1 MVGLLFEALRALGL
15 RCFLTDLPVDR
26 EVFDSQH
33 ASSHTERHFLAIQI
47 HSHDD
52 GRVYLFYECS
62 GNCVTGYVVSAT
74 LHDCIP
80 RNTRFRITKKSQIF
94 LRNKNAIKT
103 QKS

>member
-33 ASSHTERHFLAIQI
+33 AASHTERHFLAIQI
-47 HSHDD
+47 HSHED

-74 LHDCIP
+74 LHNCGLSLETRDLESP
-80 RNTRFRITKKSQIF
+80 RKVRFF
-94 LRNKNAIKT
+94 FEIKML
-103 QKS
+103 